1 MYGFEKALASIVVH
15 YNTSGRGYM
24 LKSDLDIEE
33 KDLLILE
40 SKNLIRL
47 TRYIDGNARINLT
60 PGGWLYYESNL
71 SGGNSNGCA
80 ETESKGKSVED
91 SKKKPFYKSAIFWTA
106 AGVVVAAIG
115 VIIAAIK

>member
-60 PGGWLYYESNL
+60 PDGWLYYESNL

-80 ETESKGKSVED
+80 ETESKGKVEAFMD
-91 SKKKPFYKSAIFWTA
+91 SLRAVKKSFDDTTPKT
-106 AGVVVAAIG
+106 
-115 VIIAAIK
+115 